1 MEVELDAGDNST
13 DTLDAVD
20 RGDGKYGGQM
30 ELTGLQPDT
39 KYEVTIATSNSFGL
53 GQHGDIFSF
62 TTNHT
67 VTTTTSTEMTTQE
80 VDYDEVTVQGNV
92 SVKTS
97 SADRVPAHTTASAL
111 IILLAIACL
120 VN

>member
-13 DTLDAVD
+13 DTLDAVN

-67 VTTTTSTEMTTQE
+67 GRKRWIVGKNL
-80 VDYDEVTVQGNV
+80 D
-92 SVKTS
+92 
-97 SADRVPAHTTASAL
+97 H
-111 IILLAIACL
+111 
-120 VN
+120 

>member
-13 DTLDAVD
+13 DALDAVD
-20 RGDGKYGGQM
+20 RGDGQYGGQVELYCTVPYCTVLYYTVQV

-67 VTTTTSTEMTTQE
+67 GRRRWIVGDKS
-80 VDYDEVTVQGNV
+80 
-92 SVKTS
+92 
-97 SADRVPAHTTASAL
+97 
-111 IILLAIACL
+111 
-120 VN
+120 

>member
-20 RGDGKYGGQM
+20 RGDGQYGGQVELTVLYCTVLYCTVKV

-67 VTTTTSTEMTTQE
+67 GRRTWIVGDKS
-80 VDYDEVTVQGNV
+80 
-92 SVKTS
+92 
-97 SADRVPAHTTASAL
+97 
-111 IILLAIACL
+111 
-120 VN
+120 

>member
-20 RGDGKYGGQM
+20 RGDGQYGGQVELTVLYCTVLYCTVLYCTVKV

-67 VTTTTSTEMTTQE
+67 GRRRWIVGDKS
-80 VDYDEVTVQGNV
+80 
-92 SVKTS
+92 
-97 SADRVPAHTTASAL
+97 
-111 IILLAIACL
+111 
-120 VN
+120 